1 MDINENWKI
10 CKANSD
16 KVRNYDF
23 SHLSVKPSIFSPEEH
38 GSMVAQVFLD
48 EMERKKMTETP
59 EKSEAINHP
68 NHYLGSRKYEP
79 IDVINDWE
87 LNFQTG
93 NAVKYISRAGRKN
106 KDKTVEDLKKAVW
119 YLEWEIS
126 NLLKE

>member
-23 SHLSVKPSIFSPEEH
+23 SHLEKPTFSPRKF
-38 GSMVAQVFLD
+38 GNQVAQVFLG
-48 EMERKKMTETP
+48 EMERKKMSE
-59 EKSEAINHP
+59 EKVEAINHP

-119 YLEWEIS
+119 YLEWEIA
-126 NLLKE
+126 NLIKE